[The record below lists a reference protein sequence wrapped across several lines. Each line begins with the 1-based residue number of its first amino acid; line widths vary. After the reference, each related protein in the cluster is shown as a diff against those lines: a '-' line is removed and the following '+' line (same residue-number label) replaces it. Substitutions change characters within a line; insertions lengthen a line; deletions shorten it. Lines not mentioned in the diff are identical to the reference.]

1 MTFVMYLSAVQAA
14 FNQWFTLVGQLD
26 LGTLAFG
33 FMAALLTKTAA
44 IEVRMFLQTDMPR
57 LKFMVLKITVLCCYV
72 LALFFCAC
80 YAILAMPASITTSF
94 SLSALFLTFIAMVV
108 FVGVIVALCTK
119 VENFKKFRVA
129 YAIGTSALLFAA
141 PVCFILASQVG
152 NVKSINW
159 IAIWTFMPV
168 LLVIMSSMANFTY
181 KSNRQMDMPVL
192 ERLTHSVSVAGVM
205 LFIVIVIMST
215 VEFEGVVADQPWYYL
230 SLSHHNFEMLL
241 TVVAFAVMTIFL
253 IRVYSAVYEQ
263 VLGLKTKTKDLTE
276 ENIIKE
282 QLVEN
287 QRDLLFK
294 TSVRVKELE
303 LSLQQE
309 QHSAGI
315 SADSLIAAVL
325 NLEDGV
331 FEWDLERQALNI
343 GPAWSELLG
352 ISGQLDAKARIDIL
366 LKGVLP
372 EDWEHARGKIT
383 ALLNGSSTQ
392 DQAQV
397 RYINPLG
404 IMLKLDVRLVA
415 VRNPYGL
422 PNRLV
427 GILTDRTKDMDLEK
441 AIRLELNAESIHS
454 KLKSDF
460 VTYLSHEI
468 RTPMTI
474 ISSANALLDCDIRMN
489 RLHPEQ
495 AQDYTEQ
502 VSNALVSMR
511 SLVDETLAF
520 MSNVNTSPTTHQ
532 TGDTK
537 CES

>member
-1 MTFVMYLSAVQAA
+1 MYISAVSAA

-44 IEVRMFLQTDMPR
+44 IELRMYLQTDLPP
-57 LKFMVLKITVLCCYV
+57 LKFALIKTTVLCCYV

-80 YAILAMPASITTSF
+80 YASLALPASITTSF
-94 SLSALFLTFIAMVV
+94 SLTALFLTFIAMVV
-108 FVGVIVALCTK
+108 FVGGIVALVTK
-119 VENFKKFRVA
+119 VEHPKRFKVA
-129 YAIGTSALLFAA
+129 YSIGTSSLLFAA
-141 PVCFILASQVG
+141 PTCFILTSQIG

-159 IAIWTFMPV
+159 IAIGVAIPV
-168 LLVIMSSMANFTY
+168 LWLIMSFMSNFTY
-181 KSNRQMDMPVL
+181 KSNRRMDLPVL

-215 VEFEGVVADQPWYYL
+215 VEFKGIVPDRPWYYL
-230 SLSHHNFEMLL
+230 SMSHHSFEMLV

-263 VLGLKTKTKDLTE
+263 VLGLKSKTKDLTE

-331 FEWDLERQALNI
+331 FEWDLERHALNL
-343 GPAWSELLG
+343 GPSWSELLG
-352 ISGQLDAKARIDIL
+352 ISGQLDAKARMETL
-366 LKGVLP
+366 LRGILP
-372 EDWEHARGKIT
+372 EDWEEARGKIA
-383 ALLNGSSTQ
+383 ALLNGTSPQ

-397 RYINPLG
+397 RYINPQGL
-404 IMLKLDVRLVA
+404 MLKLDVRVVA

-427 GILTDRTKDMDLEK
+427 GILTDRTKDMDAEQ
-441 AIRLELNAESIHS
+441 AIRSELNAESTHS
-454 KLKSDF
+454 KLKTDF

-489 RLHPEQ
+489 RLHPER

-511 SLVDETLAF
+511 YLVDETLSF
-520 MSNVNTSPTTHQ
+520 MSKTGTTPSTLQ